1 MDSRHYSFTSENY
14 IIFSGHMAHIAV
26 PLQVSPLEE
35 AVPLI
40 LWLVRHVVKM
50 ANQHQQV
57 HQLQS
62 LANVVTKEFIFIN
75 RKLAN
80 IFKFFL

>member
-1 MDSRHYSFTSENY
+1 MSENQ

-40 LWLVRHVVKM
+40 LRFVRHVVKM
-50 ANQHQQV
+50 ANQHQHV

-62 LANVVTKEFIFIN
+62 LANVVTEEFIFIN
-75 RKLAN
+75 EKLAN
-80 IFKFFL
+80 VSKFFLKHV